1 MEDLKITVEN
11 KGEAGN
17 RKLVV
22 YNSSDQEYS
31 FIPNKGDQGPVTTKE
46 YNIPPAEQDQENYL
60 MIAPAPGPGE
70 AVGPC
75 AVDIPLYPESTIT
88 ITQTGIENMTITP
101 SSEKT
106 SLTIPLSPPT
116 WQLTIARTPLVLVP
130 RDPVGSGH
138 GSHGLT
144 ASDPLET
151 GVKLLSEPKK
161 K

>member
-11 KGEAGN
+11 IAEEGK

-31 FIPNKGDQGPVTTKE
+31 FIPDKGEMGTVTMKE
-46 YNIPPAEQDQENYL
+46 YNIPPVSPPDKENCL
-60 MIAPAPGPGE
+60 VIAPAPGPGDE
-70 AVGPC
+70 VGPC
-75 AVDIPLYPESTIT
+75 EVDIALDSGSPIT

-116 WQLTIARTPLVLVP
+116 WQLTIARTSLVSIP

-144 ASDPLET
+144 AQDPLQT
-151 GVKLLSEPKK
+151 SDTLQGEPK
-161 K
+161 